1 MHRFLH
7 AFEVVETTDGGYH
20 IGGIRSLFASCLDPA
35 PCFAR
40 VQERIE
46 QALSAVVK
54 EQALPK
60 IVQQGEVE
68 SGIRQLQAQGIL
80 PIHASTHGIGA
91 LTVGESFDILHDGDQ
106 S

>member
-7 AFEVVETTDGGYH
+7 AFEVVETTDGGHH
-20 IGGIRSLFASCLDPA
+20 IGGIGSLLAPCLDPA
-35 PCFAR
+35 PRFAR
-40 VQERIE
+40 VQEGIE

-54 EQALPK
+54 EQALTE

-68 SGIRQLQAQGIL
+68 SGIAQLQAQGVL
-80 PIHASTHGIGA
+80 PIHASAHGIGA
-91 LTVGESFDILHDGDQ
+91 LTVGEPFDILHHGDQ